1 MRNVMK
7 FSPELITILKNFT
20 SINPSIHFKTGNV
33 VSTISP
39 GKNILA
45 RTTVETPFEE
55 SFAIYDLPRFLSTL
69 SLFKE
74 PELTLKSGQYVE
86 IRQGD
91 KVIKYQFASPDLIL
105 SPPNKEISL
114 KDCEVEFDLSVTQ
127 FSELMRAQSVLGS
140 PNVVVS
146 GDGENMYLK
155 TMWVNNNS
163 GDAYSL
169 KIGETSD
176 TFTMIFN
183 SDNLKLIPMDY
194 HVKIHSK
201 GFSQFSGTNLDYFI
215 AVEAKSTFGK

>member
-1 MRNVMK
+1 MK
-7 FSPELITILKNFT
+7 FAPELITILKNFT

-69 SLFKE
+69 SLFKD
-74 PELTLKSGQYVE
+74 PELTVKSGGYME
-86 IRQGD
+86 IRQGE

-105 SPPNKEISL
+105 SPPSKEIKL
-114 KDCEVEFDLSVTQ
+114 DDCEVEFDLSVSN
-127 FSELMRAQSVLGS
+127 FSELMRAQSVLGA

-146 GDGENMYLK
+146 GDGESMYLQAMDTK
-155 TMWVNNNS
+155 VPN

-176 TFTMIFN
+176 TFRMIFN

-201 GFSQFSGTNLDYFI
+201 GFSQFSGANLDYFI